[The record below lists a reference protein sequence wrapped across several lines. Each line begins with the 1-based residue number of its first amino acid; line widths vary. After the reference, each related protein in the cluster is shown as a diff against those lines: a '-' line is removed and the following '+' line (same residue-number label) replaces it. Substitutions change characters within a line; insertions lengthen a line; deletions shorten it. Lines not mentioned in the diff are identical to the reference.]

1 MEKKGNND
9 LEEVIE
15 RLKNRIKELE
25 DINDGHRQLNGTL
38 RVQLQEF
45 KKVSS
50 ELESANNLLLC
61 YRKVVE
67 KDGKLHEI
75 KRMEVH
81 ENAHPIIGF
90 GKTMSHRLVL
100 KTQKAHK
107 IILPDKLMQDY

>member
-61 YRKVVE
+61 YRKVITDLSV
-67 KDGKLHEI
+67 KL
-75 KRMEVH
+75 R
-81 ENAHPIIGF
+81 NYA
-90 GKTMSHRLVL
+90 S
-100 KTQKAHK
+100 
-107 IILPDKLMQDY
+107 

>member
-15 RLKNRIKELE
+15 RLKNRIKEFE
-25 DINDGHRQLNGTL
+25 HINDGHRQLNGTL

-61 YRKVVE
+61 YRKVITDLSV
-67 KDGKLHEI
+67 KL
-75 KRMEVH
+75 R
-81 ENAHPIIGF
+81 NYA
-90 GKTMSHRLVL
+90 S
-100 KTQKAHK
+100 
-107 IILPDKLMQDY
+107 